1 MTEDGVKL
9 VADHCNTVYMEGEG
23 HGDIGQNIA
32 EFKPGVMGVEN
43 REEFIEAVEHAYNEG
58 LTERESDGLGY
69 ILANNS
75 DADLEEIIEEG
86 VAAQRPRDY
95 ADGFIDICDGVFD
108 VYVITAGID
117 DIAEESMKTRMNG
130 YTPKVV
136 GTSLVQNGSGV
147 EVDGFCAGDE
157 KLRKLRREYGVDTL
171 ANKDIIAFGNSDSN
185 DGPMMQEALVSIGRE
200 RAYDSAGL
208 YVEDDPEFW
217 TRATLAGIASE
228 VLNGDN
234 PRESDLTFAS
244 KNPDQLEE
252 VELGGSP
259 GVHTDEILSFY
270 QDVRS
275 EAL

>member
-1 MTEDGVKL
+1 MSEDRVKL
-9 VADHCNTVYMEGEG
+9 VADHCNTVYMSGDG

-32 EFKPGVMGVEN
+32 EFRPGVMGVES
-43 REEFIEAVEHAYNEG
+43 REDFIQAVEQAYSQG

-75 DADLEEIIEEG
+75 DADLDEIIEEG
-86 VAAQRPRDY
+86 VAAQRPGDY
-95 ADGFIDICDGVFD
+95 ADGFVDVCDSEFD

-117 DIAEESMKTRMNG
+117 DIAEESMNTRMNG
-130 YTPKVV
+130 YTPNVI
-136 GTSLVQNGSGV
+136 GTSLMQNGSGV
-147 EVDGFCAGDE
+147 EVDSFCAGDE

-171 ANKDIIAFGNSDSN
+171 ANEDIIAFGNSDSN
-185 DGPMMQEALVSIGRE
+185 DGPMMQEAPVSVGRE

-234 PRESDLTFAS
+234 PREEGMRFAS
-244 KNPDQLEE
+244 RNPDRLEE
-252 VELGGSP
+252 VEVGGSP
-259 GVHTDEILSFY
+259 GDHTDEILNIY
-270 QDVRS
+270 QDVRR

>member
-95 ADGFIDICDGVFD
+95 ADGFIDICDSEFD

-117 DIAEESMKTRMNG
+117 HIAEESMKTRMNG

-171 ANKDIIAFGNSDSN
+171 ANEDIIAFGNSDSN
-185 DGPMMQEALVSIGRE
+185 DGPMMQEAPVSIGRE
-200 RAYDSAGL
+200 RGYESAGL

-234 PRESDLTFAS
+234 PRESGLTFAS

-259 GVHTDEILSFY
+259 GDHTDEILDIY
-270 QDVRS
+270 QDVRR